1 MLRARSRARPELWV
15 MRSMRTALLLVATF
29 PATGVSQTPPAP
41 APAPARPPVAAPAYR
56 GFTPGISYREF
67 LERAR
72 PLADSDMVRCQ
83 TSPHTAQVMECG
95 VVIRGPSDA
104 ARFYLSAH
112 FIEGN
117 ADVVAFYDS
126 AGFGDKRAV
135 PLVDRP
141 KKELARLFGRPRP
154 IGKSGWGGRLGPRA
168 RAAHRRRAG
177 AGPAGAPS
185 PPRKGGAGP

>member
-1 MLRARSRARPELWV
+1 MRPIH
-15 MRSMRTALLLVATF
+15 TALLLVATG
-29 PATGVSQTPPAP
+29 PVTGVSQTPPAP

-56 GFTPGISYREF
+56 GFTPGISYRDF

-72 PLADSDMVRCQ
+72 PLADSDFVRCQ

-95 VVIRGPSDA
+95 VVIRGPNDA

-126 AGFGDKRAV
+126 AGFGDKRGV
-135 PLVDRP
+135 PLVDRT
-141 KKELARLFGRPRP
+141 KTACSAGRTR
-154 IGKSGWGGRLGPRA
+154 SE
-168 RAAHRRRAG
+168 RAAGSG
-177 AGPAGAPS
+177 ATAGAPCGS
-185 PPRKGGAGP
+185 TGAGGARPVGCPSLSWTRT

>member
-1 MLRARSRARPELWV
+1 MRPIH
-15 MRSMRTALLLVATF
+15 TALLLVATG
-29 PATGVSQTPPAP
+29 PVTGVSQTPPAP

-56 GFTPGISYREF
+56 GFTPGISYRDF

-72 PLADSDMVRCQ
+72 PLADSDFVRCQ

-95 VVIRGPSDA
+95 VVIRGPNDA

-126 AGFGDKRAV
+126 AGFGDKRGV
-135 PLVDRP
+135 PLVDRT
-141 KKELARLFGRPRP
+141 KKELTRLFGRPHP
-154 IGKSGWGGRLGPRA
+154 IGKNGWEWRYG
-168 RAAHRRRAG
+168 RRAVRFNWRG
-177 AGPAGAPS
+177 RGTARWVSITLMDKDVMDRIARYAKTAKS
-185 PPRKGGAGP
+185 RKS